1 MSQCIEKVFL
11 YNNELKDKKE
21 FNESEFKHGKSI
33 YEVIRI
39 IDGKPLFLKLHL
51 SRMENSA
58 RITNLRLWL
67 DEKNIKNSILKLI
80 RANEISIGNIKI
92 IFNFCEKNTF
102 LAYFLPYNYPSLEDY
117 KVGVDTIFY
126 HGERENPNA
135 KVINH
140 EFRDKVDSI
149 IKEKNV
155 FEAILVDNRG
165 NITEGSKSNIFMIKG
180 NSIVTAPLKNV
191 LPGTT
196 RKIVM
201 DICGKIGL
209 EVLEEDV
216 NYKNIEKFDALFI
229 SGTSPKVLPIKKV
242 ENVKFDSSNNKVL
255 LKIIKAYDKE
265 IRDDIEN
272 FNRA

>member
-1 MSQCIEKVFL
+1 MSECIEKFFL
-11 YNNELKDKKE
+11 YNNELKNKE
-21 FNESEFKHGKSI
+21 QFKEAEFKHGKSI

-51 SRMENSA
+51 RRMKNSA
-58 RITNLRLWL
+58 KITNLKLWL
-67 DEKNIKNSILKLI
+67 NEKDIKNSILKLI
-80 RANEISIGNIKI
+80 KANEISVGNIKI
-92 IFNFCEKNTF
+92 IFNFYEKNTF
-102 LAYFLPYNYPSLEDY
+102 LSYFLPYNYPSLEEY

-135 KVINH
+135 KVINY
-140 EFRDKVDSI
+140 EFRTKVDST

-155 FEAILVDNRG
+155 FEAILVDSNG

-180 NSIVTAPLKNV
+180 NTVVTAPLKNV

-196 RKIVM
+196 RKVVM
-201 DICGKIGL
+201 DICSKIGL
-209 EVLEEDV
+209 EVSEKEVSYKDV
-216 NYKNIEKFDALFI
+216 EKFDALFI

-265 IRDDIEN
+265 VRDDIKN
-272 FNRA
+272 FDTD

>member
-1 MSQCIEKVFL
+1 MSECIGKFFL
-11 YNNELKDKKE
+11 YNNELKDKKK
-21 FNESEFKHGKSI
+21 FSESEFKHGKSI

-51 SRMENSA
+51 RRMENSA

-67 DEKNIKNSILKLI
+67 NEKDIKNNILKLI
-80 RANEISIGNIKI
+80 KANEISIGNIKI

-102 LAYFLPYNYPSLEDY
+102 LAYFLPYNYPSLEEY
-117 KVGVDTIFY
+117 EVGVDTIFY

-135 KVINH
+135 KVINNK
-140 EFRDKVDSI
+140 FRTKVDST
-149 IKEKNV
+149 IKEKKV

-180 NSIVTAPLKNV
+180 NTIVTAPLKNV

-196 RKIVM
+196 RKVIM
-201 DICGKIGL
+201 DICSKMGL
-209 EVLEEDV
+209 EVLEKDV
-216 NYKNIEKFDALFI
+216 SYKYVEKFDALFI

-242 ENVKFDSSNNKVL
+242 ENIKFDSSNNKVL

-265 IRDDIEN
+265 VRDDIEN
-272 FNRA
+272 FDRD

>member
-1 MSQCIEKVFL
+1 MSKCIEKFFL
-11 YNNELKDKKE
+11 YNNELKDKRE
-21 FNESEFKHGKSI
+21 FSESEFKQGKSI

-51 SRMENSA
+51 RRMENSA

-67 DEKNIKNSILKLI
+67 NEKDIKNNILKLI
-80 RANEISIGNIKI
+80 KANEISMGNIKI
-92 IFNFCEKNTF
+92 IFNFYEKNTF
-102 LAYFLPYNYPSLEDY
+102 LAYFLPYNYPSLEKY
-117 KVGVDTIFY
+117 EVGVDTIFY

-135 KVINH
+135 KVINN
-140 EFRDKVDSI
+140 EFRTKVDST
-149 IKEKNV
+149 IKEKKV
-155 FEAILVDNRG
+155 FEAILVDNSG

-180 NSIVTAPLKNV
+180 NTIVTAPLKNV

-201 DICGKIGL
+201 DICSKMGF
-209 EVLEEDV
+209 EVLEKDV
-216 NYKNIEKFDALFI
+216 SYKDVEKFDALFI

-255 LKIIKAYDKE
+255 LKIMKAYDKE
-265 IRDDIEN
+265 VRDDIEN
-272 FNRA
+272 FDRD